1 LSIFRGTGGSGDASA
16 NATINEV
23 TQLVQDAEGYR
34 TEAASSASNAAT
46 SASNAS
52 TSASNASTSETNA
65 SSSADDAATSAAAAL
80 VSENGAAAD
89 LALTNADVVLTNAD
103 VVLTNADVVSTA
115 ASAAAA
121 LVSEGLA
128 DADATATAAD
138 LVATN
143 QDTIDTAADLVATNQ
158 DTIDTAADLVLT
170 NADVV
175 LTNADVVLTNAD
187 VVSSAASAAAALV
200 SENAAAASAAT
211 VPTYD
216 PLTGEALNFVRLNA
230 GETTMEFRTPA
241 EVLSDV
247 GAEAADATILK
258 DADIGVTV
266 QAYDADIPVV
276 VASQAEMEAG
286 TVTANRTMNPAGV
299 KQAIDA
305 LASGPAA
312 AISTAFTITSGGL
325 TTWAHGLGA
334 RPTKLSGYI
343 KCLTAEDNWSIG
355 DEVEVSIHNNTT
367 TGANRHSSV
376 YTDAT
381 NVNMRMSS
389 SASVFSI
396 ANKTSGTT
404 SGIVNSRWELYIRA
418 EL

>member
-1 LSIFRGTGGSGDASA
+1 MSIFRGTGGSGDASA

-23 TQLVQDAEGYR
+23 TLLVQDANTYKN
-34 TEAASSASNAAT
+34 EAAVSATNAETSATNAAT
-46 SASNAS
+46 SA
-52 TSASNASTSETNA
+52 TNASTSETNA
-65 SSSADDAATSAAAAL
+65 SSSASNAATSAAAAL

-211 VPTYD
+211 IPTYD
-216 PLTGEALNFVRLNA
+216 PLTGEALNFVRLKA

-305 LASGPAA
+305 LGSGASA
-312 AISTAFTITSGGL
+312 AISTAFTITNGGL
-325 TTWAHGLGA
+325 ITWAHGLGA
-334 RPTKLSGYI
+334 KPTKLCRYI

-355 DEVEVSIHNNTT
+355 DEQE
-367 TGANRHSSV
+367 TGLNHSGAGTSRQHSM
-376 YTDAT
+376 YADAT
-381 NVNMRMSS
+381 NVYTRISNNGISG
-389 SASVFSI
+389 
-396 ANKTSGTT
+396 ANKTTGAAIGFT
-404 SGIVNSRWELYIRA
+404 SSRWEIYIRA

>member
-1 LSIFRGTGGSGDASA
+1 MSIFRGTGGSGDASA

-23 TQLVQDAEGYR
+23 TLLVQDAEGYK

-65 SSSADDAATSAAAAL
+65 SSSASNAATSAAAAL

-211 VPTYD
+211 IPTFEA
-216 PLTGEALNFVRLNA
+216 LTGEALNFPRVKA
-230 GETTMEFRTPA
+230 GETTIEYRTPV
-241 EVLSDV
+241 EVLADIS
-247 GAEAADATILK
+247 AEPADATILK

-266 QAYDADIPVV
+266 QAY
-276 VASQAEMEAG
+276 
-286 TVTANRTMNPAGV
+286 T
-299 KQAIDA
+299 
-305 LASGPAA
+305 AA
-312 AISTAFTITSGGL
+312 AISTAFTITNGGL
-325 TTWAHGLGA
+325 ITWAHGLGA
-334 RPTKLSGYI
+334 QPTKLSRYL

-355 DEVEVSIHNNTT
+355 DEQE
-367 TGANRHSSV
+367 TGLNHSGAGTSRQHSM
-376 YTDAT
+376 YADAT
-381 NVNMRMSS
+381 NVYSRISNNGISG
-389 SASVFSI
+389 
-396 ANKTSGTT
+396 ANKTTGAAVGYT
-404 SGIVNSRWELYIRA
+404 SSRWEIYIRA